1 MGILDSILGGAIANP
16 AGGNS
21 GGGNTRMLLLM
32 GLLAMIAS
40 RSGGA
45 QGQDGE
51 GGGLLGTLGGA
62 LGGMLGGGA
71 AAGGAGAGGLGGLLG
86 GLLGGAQSPQSTG
99 AGALATSPGDLIGA
113 LGGLGGLTQVLE
125 SGGLGDAVRS
135 WVGTGAN
142 QAVSADQVTQALGPG
157 GQLQQLA
164 NTAGVSQ
171 DEAAQQLSSLLPEVV
186 NHLTPNGDV
195 PQGQLD
201 LASLAQHFLGERTG
215 T

>member
-1 MGILDSILGGAIANP
+1 MGILDSILGGAAGNE

-21 GGGNTRMLLLM
+21 GGGNTKMLLLM

-45 QGQDGE
+45 QGQ
-51 GGGLLGTLGGA
+51 GGQAGGDLLGSLGGA

-71 AAGGAGAGGLGGLLG
+71 ASGGLGGLLG
-86 GLLGGAQSPQSTG
+86 GLLGGGQAPATAGPG
-99 AGALATSPGDLIGA
+99 APATSAGDLIGA

-135 WVGTGAN
+135 WVGTGSN
-142 QAVSADQVTQALGPG
+142 QAVSPDQVAQALGPG

-164 NTAGVSQ
+164 DTAGVSQ
-171 DEAAQQLSSLLPEVV
+171 GEAAQQLSSLLPEVI

-195 PQGQLD
+195 PQGPLD
-201 LASLAQHFLGERTG
+201 LASLAQQFLGGRTG
-215 T
+215 

>member
-1 MGILDSILGGAIANP
+1 MGILDSILGGAVANP

-40 RSGGA
+40 RSGSA

-51 GGGLLGTLGGA
+51 GGGLLGSLGGA

-86 GLLGGAQSPQSTG
+86 GLLGGAQSPQTG
-99 AGALATSPGDLIGA
+99 AGAPATSPGDLIGA

>member
-1 MGILDSILGGAIANP
+1 
-16 AGGNS
+16 
-21 GGGNTRMLLLM
+21 MLLLM

-45 QGQDGE
+45 QSQGGQA
-51 GGGLLGTLGGA
+51 GGDLLGSLGGA
-62 LGGMLGGGA
+62 LGGMLGDGGGTA
-71 AAGGAGAGGLGGLLG
+71 ASGGLGGLLG
-86 GLLGGAQSPQSTG
+86 GLLGGGQAPPAAG
-99 AGALATSPGDLIGA
+99 AGAPATSAGDLIGA

-135 WVGTGAN
+135 WVGTGSN
-142 QAVSADQVTQALGPG
+142 QAVSPDQVTQALGPG

-171 DEAAQQLSSLLPEVV
+171 DEAAQQLSSLLPEVI

-201 LASLAQHFLGERTG
+201 LASLAQQFLGGRTG
-215 T
+215 